1 MTDRTK
7 LALHQWKCEPHHIS
21 PTGPRPV
28 TLNTG
33 DIAVIYLHSKLLVVA
48 VLLAAP
54 AALQAADEAEEDDG
68 SRRCINT
75 RTLRTTDVLDD
86 THIVFRMVGS
96 KIYLNTLKTNC
107 RGLSRERR
115 FSYTS
120 YSNSLCESDG
130 IRILRDSG
138 IGVHEGRRCRLGRFR
153 LTTEEDI
160 AYMFDIT
167 RNLPAPEAL
176 EPPPLEDVVSD
187 GKEDEDPG

>member
-7 LALHQWKCEPHHIS
+7 LALRQWKCEPHHIS
-21 PTGPRPV
+21 PMGPRPV
-28 TLNTG
+28 TLDTG

-54 AALQAADEAEEDDG
+54 TALPAADEAEEDDG

-75 RTLRTTDVLDD
+75 RTLRNTDVLDD

-120 YSNSLCESDG
+120 YLLWRLIARNSLYISG
-130 IRILRDSG
+130 NANRITFP
-138 IGVHEGRRCRLGRFR
+138 RRALVRLHWIQVISR
-153 LTTEEDI
+153 
-160 AYMFDIT
+160 
-167 RNLPAPEAL
+167 
-176 EPPPLEDVVSD
+176 
-187 GKEDEDPG
+187 

>member
-1 MTDRTK
+1 MTDCTK
-7 LALHQWKCEPHHIS
+7 LALHQRKCEPHHIS

-33 DIAVIYLHSKLLVVA
+33 DIAVICPHRKLLIAA

-54 AALQAADEAEEDDG
+54 TALQAADEAEEDDG

-75 RTLRTTDVLDD
+75 RTLRSTDVLDD
-86 THIVFRMVGS
+86 THVVFRMVGT
-96 KIYLNTLKTNC
+96 KVYLNTLKTNC
-107 RGLSRERR
+107 SGLSRERR
-115 FSYTS
+115 FSYVTHS
-120 YSNSLCESDG
+120 RSLCEFDG

-138 IGVHEGRRCRLGRFR
+138 IGVHEGRRCKLGRFR

-160 AYMFDIT
+160 TDMFDSM
-167 RNLPAPEAL
+167 RNRPEPEAL

-187 GKEDEDPG
+187 GNEDEDPG